1 MNDVKKIVLIFG
13 IIAGIIVSAML
24 FMSMAT
30 GSVDFENGELLGYA
44 TMIIALSTIF
54 FGIKTYRDK
63 HLNGS
68 IKFGKGFLMGL
79 YITLI
84 ASIMYTASW
93 MIILNT
99 SGENFMEEYYQ
110 YSVEQLKQSGQ
121 SQAEIDLQ
129 IQQMEEFKEL
139 YKNPIVQIG
148 VTFLEIFPVGLL
160 ISLISAAILRKR
172 KIRLVES

>member
-1 MNDVKKIVLIFG
+1 MKKIVLIFG
-13 IIAGIIVSAML
+13 IIAGMIVSAML
-24 FMSMAT
+24 FISMAT
-30 GSVDFENGELLGYA
+30 QSVDFENGELLGYA

-63 HLNGS
+63 HLDGS
-68 IKFGKGFLMGL
+68 IKFGKAFLMGL

-84 ASIMYTASW
+84 ASAMYTVSW

-99 SGENFMEEYYQ
+99 SAENFMEDYYQ
-110 YSVEQLKQSGQ
+110 HSVEQLKQSGQ
-121 SQAEIDLQ
+121 TQAEIDLQ

-139 YKNPIVQIG
+139 YKNPIVHIG

-160 ISLISAAILRKR
+160 ISIISAAILRKR
-172 KIRLVES
+172 KIILVES